1 MNISYFRAIFDIL
14 NRYFQYFVGDE
25 RVVTRAVFPWSKIRV
40 HAHHSPAI
48 IYYSVLDQRSRDPY
62 RLLAYVH
69 TSGSFAKKK
78 KKIKRERDKR
88 SEKARPSET
97 SGTRNEKEE
106 QGQRTGENAKKEE
119 RQRGRVGVLLPADLS
134 Y

>member
-1 MNISYFRAIFDIL
+1 MVENSSARAPQSGYNLLFG
-14 NRYFQYFVGDE
+14 VG
-25 RVVTRAVFPWSKIRV
+25 P
-40 HAHHSPAI
+40 
-48 IYYSVLDQRSRDPY
+48 SRDPY

-78 KKIKRERDKR
+78 IKREREKR

>member
-1 MNISYFRAIFDIL
+1 MVENSSVRA
-14 NRYFQYFVGDE
+14 
-25 RVVTRAVFPWSKIRV
+25 P
-40 HAHHSPAI
+40 HSPAI

-62 RLLAYVH
+62 RLLAYMH

-78 KKIKRERDKR
+78 KKDKEGEREKR

-97 SGTRNEKEE
+97 SGARNEKEE
-106 QGQRTGENAKKEE
+106 QGQRRGENAKKEE